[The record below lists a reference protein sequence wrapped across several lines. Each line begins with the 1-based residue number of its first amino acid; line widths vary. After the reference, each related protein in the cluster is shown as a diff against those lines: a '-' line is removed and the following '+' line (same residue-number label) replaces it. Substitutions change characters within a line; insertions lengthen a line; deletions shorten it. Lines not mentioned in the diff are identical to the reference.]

1 MASHAEAG
9 QHRDLREELNHSRG
23 LRRSQSDVGDTAAA
37 STGDLREKLN
47 RERRGEEGE
56 QRQQQQRRRDNH
68 NSNSNRSRGGGGGGG
83 KQLAR
88 PKKNTENFSPC
99 HEPPPMRVV
108 VATPGLRLV
117 TRRFK

>member
-1 MASHAEAG
+1 MSG
-9 QHRDLREELNHSRG
+9 T
-23 LRRSQSDVGDTAAA
+23 RRPPAPGTSGRS
-37 STGDLREKLN
+37 STGRGGG
-47 RERRGEEGE
+47 RRGSGS
-56 QRQQQQRRRDNH
+56 
-68 NSNSNRSRGGGGGGG
+68 SNSNRSRGGGG

>member
-1 MASHAEAG
+1 M
-9 QHRDLREELNHSRG
+9 
-23 LRRSQSDVGDTAAA
+23 AAA
-37 STGDLREKLN
+37 STGDLRDKLN

-56 QRQQQQRRRDNH
+56 QRQQQHQQRRRDNH
-68 NSNSNRSRGGGGGGG
+68 NNNNSNSNRSRGRDGG

-108 VATPGLRLV
+108 VATPGLRLE
-117 TRRFK
+117 

>member
-1 MASHAEAG
+1 M
-9 QHRDLREELNHSRG
+9 
-23 LRRSQSDVGDTAAA
+23 AAA
-37 STGDLREKLN
+37 STGDLRDKLN

-68 NSNSNRSRGGGGGGG
+68 NHNNHSNSNRSRGRDGG

-108 VATPGLRLV
+108 VATPGLRLDSSGV
-117 TRRFK
+117 